1 MLICKF
7 FALISLAF
15 NHLHLIL
22 GIFTIT
28 QIDAEP
34 FVFAFA
40 VTFMPH
46 YALFGLS
53 YHSFPRIISYIL
65 HHRSGEISARFGPNV
80 SKVWAKP

>member
-7 FALISLAF
+7 FTLISLAF

-34 FVFAFA
+34 KFIS
-40 VTFMPH
+40 H
-46 YALFGLS
+46 NLFKYSFILS
-53 YHSFPRIISYIL
+53 NLDTVAGNKSF
-65 HHRSGEISARFGPNV
+65 E
-80 SKVWAKP
+80 